1 MSPFSWQC
9 QNLCLLIL
17 AFITDWRVVNT
28 TSKLDKKFTFIR
40 YMFGNI
46 DQNALVAYYRDA
58 DVALVTPLRDGMN
71 LVCKEFVVRS
81 I

>member
-1 MSPFSWQC
+1 
-9 QNLCLLIL
+9 
-17 AFITDWRVVNT
+17 
-28 TSKLDKKFTFIR
+28 
-40 YMFGNI
+40 MFGNI

-71 LVCKEFVVRS
+71 LVCKEFVVSTS

>member
-1 MSPFSWQC
+1 M
-9 QNLCLLIL
+9 
-17 AFITDWRVVNT
+17 ITASHLSNT